1 MKDKC
6 MVPGA
11 KEGLRVVLKF
21 NTNLIYLLQFKL
33 LNITLTSLQPND
45 KMVYAEEEGEEEEE
59 EEEVESLT
67 ISALAPGFSK
77 SRFFSSM
84 YPPIFLTFSIHASA
98 GPLSP
103 RILAQVT
110 AQNY

>member
-1 MKDKC
+1 

-45 KMVYAEEEGEEEEE
+45 KMVYAEEEEE

>member
-33 LNITLTSLQPND
+33 LYITLTSLQPND
-45 KMVYAEEEGEEEEE
+45 KVVYAEEEGEEEEE

>member
-1 MKDKC
+1 

-33 LNITLTSLQPND
+33 LYITLTSLQPNA
-45 KMVYAEEEGEEEEE
+45 MVVYAEEEGEEE
-59 EEEVESLT
+59 ESLT